1 MVRELLIS
9 IYLIFYRVLFTIFRL
24 FPIKD
29 KIVFVASFTDN
40 NLYIYRELERKQF
53 PGEVVFLCKKS
64 CLASIEKSV
73 SVPVYA
79 IETGKLLDE
88 IKAAYHL
95 MTAKTVIVD
104 NYYGFLAVANF
115 RRDVECIQ
123 IWHAVGAVKNFG
135 YLDPMAATRSKRA
148 QQRFSAVYRRFHK
161 IVVGSDIFA
170 EIFMKAFG
178 ANEDQFLRFGYP
190 RTDFFFQ
197 TDLHE
202 DRKAKFFKKYPMYK
216 NKKIILYAPTF
227 RPNMED
233 NQLVLDIEEMYKQ
246 LKDEYVLF
254 IRMHPSV
261 ELPELENLQDKDFVV
276 NFSKGPSINDLL
288 LVSDY
293 LITDYSSIPFEYVIL
308 NKPIIF
314 YPYDLE
320 EYEKNPGLWDRYEHI
335 VPGPVAYKTEEI
347 ISKIKLNDFP
357 YNAYDRFK
365 LEWNEYNKGKASQ
378 NIVNY
383 LLERHHIEGT
393 FIKGKGF

>member
-1 MVRELLIS
+1 MLREFFIS
-9 IYLIFYRVLFTIFRL
+9 LYLCFYRVLFTTFKA
-24 FPIKD
+24 FPLKN
-29 KIVFVASFTDN
+29 KIVFVASFADN
-40 NLYIYRELERKQF
+40 NLYIYRELQKKQF
-53 PGEVVFLCKKS
+53 PGEVVFLCKKN
-64 CLASIEKSV
+64 CVNQVNRSV
-73 SVPVYA
+73 NDPVYR
-79 IETGKLLDE
+79 IEAGKLFDE

-115 RRDVECIQ
+115 KQDVECIQ

-135 YLDPMAATRSKRA
+135 YLDPMVATRSKRA
-148 QQRFSAVYRRFHK
+148 QQRFSDVYRRFHK
-161 IVVGSDIFA
+161 IVVGSDVFA

-178 ANEDQFLRFGYP
+178 TNEDQFLRFGYP

-197 TDLHE
+197 MDLHE
-202 DRKAKFFKKYPMYK
+202 ERKAKFFKKYSMYR

-233 NQLVLDIEEMYKQ
+233 NQLVLNIEEMYKQ

-261 ELPELENLQDKDFVV
+261 QLPTDHLLYEDFVV
-276 NFSKGPSINDLL
+276 DFSKGASINDLL

-293 LITDYSSIPFEYVIL
+293 LITDYSSIPFEYVLL
-308 NKPIIF
+308 NKPMIF

-320 EYEKNPGLWDRYEHI
+320 KYEKNPGLWDRYEHI

-393 FIKGKGF
+393 FIEGRG